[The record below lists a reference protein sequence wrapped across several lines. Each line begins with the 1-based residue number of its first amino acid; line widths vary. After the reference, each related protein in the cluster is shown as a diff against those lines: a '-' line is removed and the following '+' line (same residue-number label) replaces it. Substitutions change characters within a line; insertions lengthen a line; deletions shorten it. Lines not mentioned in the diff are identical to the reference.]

1 MGNLLREPELK
12 PSNKP
17 HLRGED
23 AQKEI
28 ILDSSAPD
36 PFFFVLFAGHRSA
49 TGQSLFLSAPYHR
62 PGTGGGPTTLFVVAV
77 VN

>member
-28 ILDSSAPD
+28 ILDSSGPGYFFLRPRTTEENLRRMLKKPD
-36 PFFFVLFAGHRSA
+36 FSPAQPWRA
-49 TGQSLFLSAPYHR
+49 
-62 PGTGGGPTTLFVVAV
+62 
-77 VN
+77 

>member
-28 ILDSSAPD
+28 ILDSSEAV
-36 PFFFVLFAGHRSA
+36 PFSSHSLLTRSA
-49 TGQSLFLSAPYHR
+49 LGNSECPRFFP
-62 PGTGGGPTTLFVVAV
+62 VVK
-77 VN
+77 

>member
-36 PFFFVLFAGHRSA
+36 PYSVLND
-49 TGQSLFLSAPYHR
+49 LD
-62 PGTGGGPTTLFVVAV
+62 V
-77 VN
+77 

>member
-28 ILDSSAPD
+28 ILDSSGAD
-36 PFFFVLFAGHRSA
+36 PLNYV
-49 TGQSLFLSAPYHR
+49 
-62 PGTGGGPTTLFVVAV
+62 
-77 VN
+77 

>member
-1 MGNLLREPELK
+1 MGNLLRESELK

-28 ILDSSAPD
+28 ILDSSGIRAY
-36 PFFFVLFAGHRSA
+36 F
-49 TGQSLFLSAPYHR
+49 
-62 PGTGGGPTTLFVVAV
+62 
-77 VN
+77 